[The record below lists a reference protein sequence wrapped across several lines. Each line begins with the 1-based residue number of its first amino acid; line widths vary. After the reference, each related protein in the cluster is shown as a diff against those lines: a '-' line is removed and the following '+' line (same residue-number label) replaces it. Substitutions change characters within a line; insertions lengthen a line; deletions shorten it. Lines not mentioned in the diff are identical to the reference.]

1 MDNLKEQLNNIP
13 FNTIL
18 TNLWIK
24 TFNKWI
30 GSKWLYDWN
39 KKTDWWVL
47 DENSNLINDFSWKR
61 AQWDVIS
68 FLQTFFNK
76 DFVEILQYW
85 KDKYWLID
93 SNNNFNMNSY
103 KTEKVIPKENTKSK
117 SKWETLKLLTDKQKE
132 YITSRWIN
140 PNKLDWI
147 VKDYDWMLWIRIF
160 NELWKQITI
169 QRRWIEKKEFRIEA
183 WTNSN
188 WVYMNNINSDIKKVY
203 IVEWM
208 FDFLSLKQFD
218 INVIWLVSN
227 KNWYEVVKDMYSK
240 WYEIILIPDNDE
252 AWKEMLDQLNDI
264 EYKLF
269 DLSKYEVKDINE
281 LLVAFNCWEWIIEV
295 IDEESKY
302 KIDED
307 EEDLDNIDVN
317 DIGKN
322 IPFSWAVP
330 ILDNTLWLID
340 WNQLIILAWEGGSWK
355 TVFTVQQAIENAN
368 NWYKVTYMSLEM
380 WSERLIRSN
389 AKKIAWIKMQTEVW
403 KPVIV
408 TKAQKDIFIKEVN
421 RLSNNSNLN
430 IVWYKNILSKE
441 SFWEKL
447 DRLAKVSDFIIID
460 NLWMIWRGEK
470 ESELL
475 PLLTQK
481 MLQVRTNNKC
491 SIIALHHM
499 SKWNETQTWPRGKN
513 AIRWS
518 WKVLDDA
525 DKIITITRDE
535 VSTKFNSVKDREEW
549 ILTSVELIFRKG
561 KFYNDNF

>member
-132 YITSRWIN
+132 YITSRWID

-188 WVYMNNINSDIKKVY
+188 W
-203 IVEWM
+203 
-208 FDFLSLKQFD
+208 
-218 INVIWLVSN
+218 
-227 KNWYEVVKDMYSK
+227 
-240 WYEIILIPDNDE
+240 
-252 AWKEMLDQLNDI
+252 
-264 EYKLF
+264 
-269 DLSKYEVKDINE
+269 
-281 LLVAFNCWEWIIEV
+281 
-295 IDEESKY
+295 
-302 KIDED
+302 
-307 EEDLDNIDVN
+307 
-317 DIGKN
+317 
-322 IPFSWAVP
+322 
-330 ILDNTLWLID
+330 
-340 WNQLIILAWEGGSWK
+340 
-355 TVFTVQQAIENAN
+355 
-368 NWYKVTYMSLEM
+368 
-380 WSERLIRSN
+380 
-389 AKKIAWIKMQTEVW
+389 
-403 KPVIV
+403 
-408 TKAQKDIFIKEVN
+408 
-421 RLSNNSNLN
+421 
-430 IVWYKNILSKE
+430 
-441 SFWEKL
+441 
-447 DRLAKVSDFIIID
+447 
-460 NLWMIWRGEK
+460 
-470 ESELL
+470 
-475 PLLTQK
+475 
-481 MLQVRTNNKC
+481 
-491 SIIALHHM
+491 
-499 SKWNETQTWPRGKN
+499 
-513 AIRWS
+513 
-518 WKVLDDA
+518 
-525 DKIITITRDE
+525 
-535 VSTKFNSVKDREEW
+535 
-549 ILTSVELIFRKG
+549 
-561 KFYNDNF
+561 